1 VRGEEEFCR
10 ELEKNPNKNFLKIRL
25 SEIYLRQGRLNEGR
39 ILVEEVLSQ
48 DPQNTRALSI
58 LGDILFK
65 KRLFKEALECYREA
79 INRDSRPYLYLQS
92 ARVLKEIGRF
102 EEALKELEKVLIKEP
117 RNLSFLKEKGIILNR
132 MKRFDQALETF
143 ERAKEVSPNDSF
155 VRKEILRL
163 KSRTRPEDQI
173 LKELKTVISMDSKK
187 DDAQIYGLLGE
198 KLKERGQVKE
208 ASEAYGR
215 ALELEPNNLYF
226 LKQKGFCL
234 YRMERYDEAIQC
246 LSEAFR
252 KDTSDFIVRSTLKK
266 SFEAKGDLKGFLH
279 LLEEASFSHPED
291 KKLWGIIKGVRKKLN
306 LSDSGNSK
314 NSSY

>member
-1 VRGEEEFCR
+1 
-10 ELEKNPNKNFLKIRL
+10 
-25 SEIYLRQGRLNEGR
+25 
-39 ILVEEVLSQ
+39 
-48 DPQNTRALSI
+48 
-58 LGDILFK
+58 
-65 KRLFKEALECYREA
+65 
-79 INRDSRPYLYLQS
+79 
-92 ARVLKEIGRF
+92 
-102 EEALKELEKVLIKEP
+102 
-117 RNLSFLKEKGIILNR
+117 

-198 KLKERGQVKE
+198 KLKERRQVKE

-266 SFEAKGDLKGFLH
+266 SFEAKGDLKGFIH